1 MIVINDFKMPK
12 NCKEC
17 PFLLDDDACY
27 AVNKPNSKFLPL
39 VCNGSTDEYPV
50 NKFPYW
56 EKRVDWC
63 PLEEVP
69 DEEPKKAQWEYYPA
83 LYAYGVPH
91 YKCSLCGH
99 QVQYRTPFCPGCG
112 SEMRGE
118 G

>member
-1 MIVINDFKMPK
+1 MIVIKNFEMPE
-12 NCKEC
+12 NCADCAVLQAYEGIWWC
-17 PFLLDDDACY
+17 PFGGDNMSAHDLCAMQKRRDD
-27 AVNKPNSKFLPL
+27 
-39 VCNGSTDEYPV
+39 
-50 NKFPYW
+50 
-56 EKRVDWC
+56 C
-63 PLEEVP
+63 PLEEIP
-69 DEEPKKAQWEYYPA
+69 DAEPTKAQWEYYPA